1 MRSRRPAGSAV
12 APAVPDR
19 DGLIPFTVL
28 RSAAA
33 LIAVLL
39 GAVVWNGSG
48 WVLLPALVAVGAAI
62 LPSIGLA
69 SLSLLL
75 LVVAYA
81 VNMPAGSPWLLV
93 FVAGLHAVFLLYL
106 LLVPLPLRGWISVAA
121 LRGIALAFLRIQAVA
136 QPVAVLALL
145 VDDAGS
151 SLVAVLAGVAALVG
165 WSLWLIGRPG
175 PAPAVGR
182 FLRRRT
188 QPTRP

>member
-1 MRSRRPAGSAV
+1 MGGEV

-48 WVLLPALVAVGAAI
+48 WILLPALVAVGAAI

-121 LRGIALAFLRIQAVA
+121 LRGLALAFLRIQAVA

-151 SLVAVLAGVAALVG
+151 SLAAVLAGVAALVG

-175 PAPAVGR
+175 SATAVGR
-182 FLRRRT
+182 FRRRRT